1 MYIYDTEHEVDNR
14 LNALNITGSSSVIR
28 LLVQELITMLN
39 FSNPLVQ
46 SFRMARDR
54 FRESSIQPV
63 TLRLI
68 GTRQHN
74 SRQYNLPTAS
84 EVAALIPG
92 DGNPT
97 DTRDVIVEERG
108 NEHRDNPVKRIS
120 ELHPSFMALQY
131 PLLFP
136 YGEDGFHLKIPLNV
150 PTTARRKYVSLREYY
165 CFRLQNRIAEGKTL
179 HKGGR
184 LFHTYCVDAYAAV
197 LDHDLDWYKRNQ
209 NTIRADLYNGFHDRV
224 ANGETNAESIG
235 RRVILPSS
243 FTGGPRHMIQQYQ
256 DAMAIGLWAGPPD
269 LFVTTP
275 CNPRWPEI
283 QRDVESYIP

>member
-1 MYIYDTEHEVDNR
+1 M
-14 LNALNITGSSSVIR
+14 NALNITGSSSVVR
-28 LLVQELITMLN
+28 SLVQELITMLN

-108 NEHRDNPVKRIS
+108 NEHRDNPVK
-120 ELHPSFMALQY
+120 
-131 PLLFP
+131 
-136 YGEDGFHLKIPLNV
+136 
-150 PTTARRKYVSLREYY
+150 
-165 CFRLQNRIAEGKTL
+165 
-179 HKGGR
+179 
-184 LFHTYCVDAYAAV
+184 
-197 LDHDLDWYKRNQ
+197 
-209 NTIRADLYNGFHDRV
+209 
-224 ANGETNAESIG
+224 
-235 RRVILPSS
+235 
-243 FTGGPRHMIQQYQ
+243 
-256 DAMAIGLWAGPPD
+256 
-269 LFVTTP
+269 
-275 CNPRWPEI
+275 
-283 QRDVESYIP
+283 